1 MLVKDNCFILFI
13 VISTWFLTPLKI
25 AASPQTV
32 DTCTIFPYMCSKE
45 HNFCEWFPTMRN
57 ELWVNY
63 LNESNS
69 CQRDF
74 YGKCCVFQ
82 AASQKWYLLLS
93 IVNSSMSPR
102 QINDFLRTLIQKT
115 NYNLSFVYVV
125 DYYSS
130 CVTSFNIAERKL
142 EIPREICQLFT
153 SLNYLLLNHGLMSI
167 DNLCFKNI
175 KNLRLLVL
183 RTGTSRIWIFL
194 PLSKLLHNFTS
205 LEFFQFNHYSP
216 GPCEY
221 NQPSGTLFTD
231 SKHLKLIEMF
241 KINTQPQ
248 FPQGIFQGLVNVKEI
263 HAHSSVISY
272 LSEGLFKSLKTLEIV
287 DFANKNI
294 VCLLNELFHN
304 FPLLK
309 TVEFQSNQIIQ
320 LDMGL
325 FLPLLDLPTL
335 RIINFACNSITTLS
349 DWLSRFTAASSNII
363 VDLSFKA
370 IIRSF
375 HSSNDTLIS
384 PRTFAR
390 TTYFD
395 LRGHSLLQL
404 QDIFTGLGIAEP
416 SSRAERTL
424 YITIANVHALFMC
437 DCQDVTYFTKVRHKH
452 FIDVSSMYC
461 IPPSAVNSIMI
472 MNPQSSSALCEILP
486 LGCAVGFHC
495 RINLNTN
502 VMLFT
507 SATSAFANG
516 ELPLTIP
523 LLPQFNNGNSCN
535 FNFLYHIDFFNNN
548 LTILQARN
556 YFTQIKVIDLSFN
569 KIFSID
575 QESGHFLSTAS
586 IILLN
591 DNKLMSLPKTMAS
604 IKRNSLLQEI
614 HLYNNPWSCDCE
626 SSWMKPW
633 LESLGN
639 KVVKPSSIICH
650 NKDARNMKPLL
661 ELEDELFQCHYILS
675 TFEYVALTVGFTCFC
690 CFFVIISIFAF
701 TYKYRHWLFIKYDL
715 HPFEIDECVGESV
728 DYDLFLSYAN
738 EDEQFVEQFV
748 NKLEND
754 HLFIV
759 CCHRRDFC
767 AGVPSLENME
777 RAVTRSKR
785 TVCYLTANY
794 LKSEWCMWEFMM
806 ALNLD
811 LEYKRHRLIVVKHES
826 LSINA
831 ISNLSA
837 RAHLTHYTY
846 VELGSPYFLQQLLY
860 SLPQQKL
867 CKQVVT
873 NKQTCGSKQDTVNL
887 LSVVY

>member
-1 MLVKDNCFILFI
+1 MLVKHNFVILFI
-13 VISTWFLTPLKI
+13 VMSIWFLKPLKI
-25 AASPQTV
+25 AASPQTI
-32 DTCTIFPYMCSKE
+32 DTCTIFPYMCPE
-45 HNFCEWFPTMRN
+45 ERNFCEWFPTMCN
-57 ELWVNY
+57 ELWINC

-69 CQRDF
+69 CQGDF
-74 YGKCCVFQ
+74 DGKCCMFQ
-82 AASQKWYLLLS
+82 AASQKWYLVLS

-115 NYNLSFVYVV
+115 NNNLSFVYVV
-125 DYYSS
+125 DYCSS
-130 CVTSFNIAERKL
+130 CVSSFTLEERKL
-142 EIPREICQLFT
+142 QIPSEICQLST
-153 SLNYLLLNHGLMSI
+153 SLDYLLLGYGLMSI
-167 DNLCFKNI
+167 DNLCFENM

-183 RTGTSRIWIFL
+183 GTGTGRIRISI
-194 PLSKLLHNFTS
+194 PLSKLLHNLTS
-205 LEFFQFNHYSP
+205 LEFFHFNHYSP

-221 NQPSGTLFTD
+221 YQPSGALFTY
-231 SKHLKLIEMF
+231 SKQLKFIEMF
-241 KINTQPQ
+241 SINTQPQ
-248 FPQGIFQGLVNVKEI
+248 FPKSIFQGLVNIREI
-263 HAHSSVISY
+263 HVHSSVINY
-272 LSEGLFKSLKTLEIV
+272 LPEDLFRGLKTLEII
-287 DFANKNI
+287 DFSYNNI
-294 VCLLNELFHN
+294 VYLPSQLFHD
-304 FPLLK
+304 LLSLK
-309 TVEFQSNQIIQ
+309 TVDFQSNQIIQ

-335 RIINFACNSITTLS
+335 RLINFARNSITTLS
-349 DWLSRFTAASSNII
+349 DWPSRFTAASSNII
-363 VDLSFKA
+363 IDLSFNA
-370 IIRSF
+370 IIRSN

-384 PRTFAR
+384 PRTSAR
-390 TTYFD
+390 PTYID

-404 QDIFTGLGIAEP
+404 QDIVTGLGFTDP

-424 YITIANVHALFMC
+424 FITIANVHSLFMC
-437 DCQDVTYFTKVRHKH
+437 DCQDVTYFTKVRRMH

-461 IPPSAVNSIMI
+461 IPPSTVNSIMI
-472 MNPQSSSALCEILP
+472 MNRQSSFTLCEIP
-486 LGCAVGFHC
+486 PPECAVDFHC

-502 VMLFT
+502 VMLVT
-507 SATSAFANG
+507 STTSAFANG
-516 ELPLTIP
+516 ELPQTIP
-523 LLPQFNNGNSCN
+523 SLPQFNNGSWRN
-535 FNFLYHIDFFNNN
+535 FNFSYHIDFSNNN

-575 QESGHFLSTAS
+575 QESGYFLSTAS

-591 DNKLMSLPKTMAS
+591 DNKLVSLPKTMAN

-759 CCHRRDFC
+759 CYHRRDFC

-837 RAHLTHYTY
+837 RAHLAHYTY